1 MGLPA
6 ARRLVEGSRGAI
18 SVRSEVGVGTDFE
31 ILFPSLGAAVLAP
44 DPRGTVQRV
53 GTATVLVAEDDDDL
67 RRLMAQVLRR
77 NGYNLLITSSGE
89 EALEESRSFD
99 NAIELLVSDV
109 VMGTLSGPEL
119 AGTLQKERPELRV
132 LLTSGTADASVTDH
146 LGEGTSAFLA
156 KPFRPSE
163 LIDLVHELL
172 SREL

>member
-1 MGLPA
+1 M
-6 ARRLVEGSRGAI
+6 
-18 SVRSEVGVGTDFE
+18 
-31 ILFPSLGAAVLAP
+31 
-44 DPRGTVQRV
+44 
-53 GTATVLVAEDDDDL
+53 GTATVLVAEDDEDL

-77 NGYNLLITSSGE
+77 NGYNVLIASSGE
-89 EALEESRSFD
+89 AALEESRSFD

-109 VMGTLSGPEL
+109 VMGALSGPEL
-119 AGTLQKERPELRV
+119 AGTLQKERPDLRV